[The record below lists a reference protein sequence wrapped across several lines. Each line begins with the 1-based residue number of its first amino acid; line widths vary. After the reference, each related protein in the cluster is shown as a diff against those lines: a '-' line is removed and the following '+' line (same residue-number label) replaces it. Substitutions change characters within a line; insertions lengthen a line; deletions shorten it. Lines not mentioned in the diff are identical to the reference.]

1 MGQLIIDNE
10 YLPAAKMLIENA
22 KESID
27 ISTFK
32 LEDNNKPRGR
42 KLKKFWELLL
52 ERAENGLKVRL
63 LMNWHD
69 DKRSVALTNQSIS
82 TNLKQKK
89 IPVKFL
95 RNNRCCHAKIL
106 MTDRKKALVGS
117 HNLSIRSLSA
127 NFEISYLLTNPDEVS
142 NLSRTFEHSWTDAQ
156 DF

>member
-1 MGQLIIDNE
+1 MGELISDNE
-10 YLPAAKMLIENA
+10 YLPAAKMLLENA
-22 KESID
+22 KETID

-52 ERAENGLKVRL
+52 EKAANGVKVRL

-69 DKRSVALTNQSIS
+69 DKRSVAQTNQAIS
-82 TNLKQKK
+82 MKLKQHK
-89 IPVKFL
+89 IPVRFL

-106 MTDRKKALVGS
+106 LIDKKKALIGS

-127 NFEISYLLTNPDEVS
+127 NFEISYLLSAPDEAN
-142 NLSRTFEHSWTDAQ
+142 NLSRTFEHSWNDAQ